1 MTPADLTATRK
12 TLGLTQT
19 QLGEAIGVS
28 LRAIQHYEAGTR
40 KIPKPV
46 ALLLAHAMETLRTR
60 RSRPMIFDE
69 YPTLPKDWLSKR
81 RTEQD

>member
-1 MTPADLTATRK
+1 MTAADLIAIRK

-19 QLGEAIGVS
+19 ELGEAIGVS

-46 ALLLAHAMETLRTR
+46 AMLVGRLTSIR
-60 RSRPMIFDE
+60 RER
-69 YPTLPKDWLSKR
+69 
-81 RTEQD
+81 

>member
-1 MTPADLTATRK
+1 MTPADIITTRK

-19 QLGEAIGVS
+19 ELGEAIGVS

-46 ALLLAHAMETLRTR
+46 ALLVERLTSIR
-60 RSRPMIFDE
+60 RER
-69 YPTLPKDWLSKR
+69 
-81 RTEQD
+81 